1 MSGTVVQTSTGF
13 SNSAVSTQTVTMGAT
28 PTSGNLLIAM
38 VTFDK
43 DPTVI
48 NAPTGFTV
56 AASVRGASTGG
67 AIAYKISD
75 ASETTVSFT
84 TTTARQYQMA
94 VREYSGLDTFDVAAF
109 TAYSDTSVTSRS
121 SNTTATTASATA
133 LAIALFGSDSRGN
146 TDAGGAFT
154 NSFVDQAI
162 DPGGATGNAGFYVA
176 IRDLTSTG
184 TYETTY
190 STSGTGDQMVGM
202 IAVFYLAGGGG
213 GVNGNRMP
221 LRMRNPLKGI
231 IG

>member
-13 SNSAVSTQTVTMGAT
+13 NNTAQTTQTVTMSVT
-28 PTSGNLLIAM
+28 PTTGNLLIAM
-38 VTFDK
+38 VTYDK
-43 DPTVI
+43 DATAI
-48 NAPTGFTV
+48 NAPSGFTM
-56 AASVRGASTGG
+56 AASVRGASTSG

-75 ASETTVSFT
+75 ATETTVSFT
-84 TTTARQYQMA
+84 STTARVYQMA
-94 VREYSGLDTFDVAAF
+94 VREYSGIDTFDVAAF
-109 TAYSDTSVTSRS
+109 TAYSDTAVTSRS

-162 DPGGATGNAGFYVA
+162 DPGGASGNAGFYVA

-202 IAVFYLAGGGG
+202 IAVFYQSGGAPS
-213 GVNGNRMP
+213 GNAHYY
-221 LRMRNPLKGI
+221 MRNQ
-231 IG
+231 